1 MDVRYVLMNLYLA
14 LEKLKRLEV
23 ASDAN
28 QTRKE
33 SIVICIEDAFD
44 AIMRNSEKQTDLEFL
59 KEK

>member
-23 ASDAN
+23 ASEAN

-33 SIVICIEDAFD
+33 AIVICIEDAFD
-44 AIMRNSEKQTDLEFL
+44 AIMRNNEKQTDFEFL

>member
-1 MDVRYVLMNLYLA
+1 MDVRYALMNLYLA